1 MFGYYISLAL
11 RSLRG
16 TPVLS
21 ALMVAAIAVGVGAS
35 MTVLTLNY
43 MMSQNALAH
52 KDQVLYAVQL
62 DSWDP
67 NSSYRGDR
75 NPTRMPW
82 ELTYQDTQVLL
93 RSDIPS
99 RQVAMHR
106 WGATVTQDDSEL
118 RPFIGQVRVTTR
130 DFFALF
136 DVSFLYGGTWEK
148 NSDNNSI
155 QQVVITQ
162 RTNEKLFGGENS
174 VGRTINLNGNPFTV
188 IGVIENWNP
197 VPKVH
202 DLNNGAFNDSEAL
215 YIPFGLHR
223 KLGIYSWGNTNSWKH
238 EKELEGRGYE
248 GFLQSEMVWI
258 QYWVELESD
267 EQKQRYEDFLSGYIR
282 EQKAQG
288 RFERPLKF
296 GLTRPSEWL
305 VVNQVLRDDN
315 RILGWLS
322 LAFLLVCVVNA
333 VALLLA
339 KFLRKAPE
347 AGVRRALGASRKSI
361 FTQHL
366 IESACIGI
374 IGGLLGILLSTL
386 GLVAVKSL
394 AMGFADRIAHMDW
407 VMMFAAVGLAVVAS
421 LLAGIYPAWRISHTN
436 PSIYLKTQ

>member
-1 MFGYYISLAL
+1 MIGYYFSLAM

-16 TPVLS
+16 TPILS

-43 MMSQNALAH
+43 MMSQNALSH
-52 KDQVLYAVQL
+52 KDEVLFAVQL

-67 NSSYRGDR
+67 NASYRGDS
-75 NPTRMPW
+75 NLTRMPW
-82 ELTYQDTQVLL
+82 ELTYRDAQALL
-93 RSDIPS
+93 RSDTPS

-106 WGATVTQDDSEL
+106 WGATVTVDDSEM
-118 RPFIGQVRVTTR
+118 RPFIGQTRVTTR

-136 DVSFLYGGTWEK
+136 DVDFLHGGTWEK
-148 NSDNNSI
+148 NADSNPA
-155 QQVVITQ
+155 QQVVIT
-162 RTNEKLFGGENS
+162 RKTNEKLFGGENS
-174 VGRTINLNGNPFTV
+174 VGETINMDGHPFTV

-202 DLNNGAFNDSEAL
+202 DLNNGAFDDSEAF

-223 KLGIYSWGNTNSWKH
+223 KLEIFSWGNTNSWKH
-238 EKELEGRGYE
+238 EEDLEGFE
-248 GFLQSEMVWI
+248 GFLQSESVWI
-258 QYWVELESD
+258 QYWVELHTD
-267 EQKQRYEDFLSGYIR
+267 EQKQRFENFLTSYIQ

-296 GLTRPSEWL
+296 GLTQPSEWL
-305 VVNQVLRDDN
+305 VVNEVLRDDN
-315 RILGWLS
+315 RVLGWLS

-347 AGVRRALGASRKSI
+347 AGVRRALGASRNAI

-366 IESACIGI
+366 IESVCIGI
-374 IGGLLGILLSTL
+374 LGGLMGILLSMF
-386 GLVAVKSL
+386 GLSAVKSL
-394 AMGFADRIAHMDW
+394 AMGFADRIAQMDW
-407 VMMFAAVGLAVVAS
+407 LMMLSAVGLAVVAS
-421 LLAGIYPAWRISHTN
+421 LLAGLYPAWRISRTS